1 MQKFYINQERRIT
14 KIVTEEDIDAFAKV
28 SGDYNPIHIDD
39 EYAAKSIF
47 KKRIA
52 HGMLSASYISAI
64 LGTDFPGIGTI
75 YMGQTLRFLKP
86 VYVGDTIELVVRLKE
101 LGEKGRA
108 TLQTNVLNMD
118 GDMIIEGEALVKLPK

>member
-75 YMGQTLRFLKP
+75 YMGQTLCFLKP
-86 VYVGDTIELVVRLKE
+86 IYVGDTIEIVVRLKE